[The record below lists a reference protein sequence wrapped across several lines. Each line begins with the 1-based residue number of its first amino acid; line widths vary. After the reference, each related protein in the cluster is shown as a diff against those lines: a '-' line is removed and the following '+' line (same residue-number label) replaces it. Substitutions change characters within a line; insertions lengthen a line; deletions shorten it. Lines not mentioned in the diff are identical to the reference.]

1 MRAADVISVEGVS
14 RHERFEGVYWIKS
27 RDKSRRLATQ
37 NLSSGRSVYGEEL
50 VKFRR
55 KEYRLW
61 DAYRSKLAA
70 AILKGIEEVP
80 MVSGGKVLYL
90 GAASG
95 TTASHVSDIL
105 GEEGLVFC
113 VEFAQRTMR
122 ELIEHVCTYRT
133 NMSPILADAR
143 HPNAYRSLV
152 PPVDTVYCDIAQ
164 PEQARIL
171 ADNADLFLK
180 KSGKAMIAVK
190 SRSVD
195 VTMSPASVFSQE
207 KRTLVQRGFRITDT
221 VRLEPYERDHAM
233 FVVTR
238 ED

>member
-1 MRAADVISVEGVS
+1 MISVEDVS
-14 RHERFEGVYWIKS
+14 PHERFEEIYWV
-27 RDKSRRLATQ
+27 RFQDKSRRLATK
-37 NLSSGRSVYGEEL
+37 NLSPGHSVYGEEL

-70 AILKGIEEVP
+70 AILKGINEVP
-80 MVSGGKVLYL
+80 IVPGGKVLYL

-95 TTASHVSDIL
+95 TTASHVSDIV
-105 GEEGLVFC
+105 GEQGLVFC

-122 ELIEHVCTYRT
+122 ELIEHVCSVRS

-143 HPNAYRSLV
+143 HPNEYRSLV
-152 PPVDTVYCDIAQ
+152 SAVDTIYCDIAQ

-180 KSGKAMIAVK
+180 ESGSAMIAVK

-207 KRTLVQRGFRITDT
+207 KRTLTQRGFGITDT
-221 VRLEPYERDHAM
+221 VRLEPYEKDHAM
-233 FVVTR
+233 IVACKQS
-238 ED
+238 

>member
-1 MRAADVISVEGVS
+1 VIDVEDVS
-14 RHERFEGVYWIKS
+14 PHERFEGVYWVKF
-27 RDKSRRLATQ
+27 RDGSRRLATR
-37 NLSSGRSVYGEEL
+37 NLSLGRSVYGEEL
-50 VKFRR
+50 VKSRR

-70 AILKGIEEVP
+70 AILKEIRNVP
-80 MVSGGKVLYL
+80 IVPGGKVLYL

-105 GEEGLVFC
+105 GEGGSVFC

-122 ELIEHVCTYRT
+122 KLIENVCSNRP

-143 HPNAYRSLV
+143 YPSAYRSLV
-152 PPVDTVYCDIAQ
+152 SPVDTIYCDIAQ

-180 KSGKAMIAVK
+180 QSGSAMIAVK

-207 KRTLVQRGFRITDT
+207 KRTLTQRGFKITDT
-221 VRLEPYERDHAM
+221 VRLEPYEKDHAM
-233 FVVTR
+233 FVASKQTW
-238 ED
+238 